1 MKNLKSI
8 IIVGIIGITVIAT
21 SCSKNTEPLKKDIIA
36 QVVGTYKGTLATV
49 SVEHDGTTDVSAVN
63 DSVIQIHCYDQD
75 DFDTTFVMEMYENGD
90 SVMLCNT
97 GEDFYSQY
105 GHYMTGR
112 HHMSDDMIGNMG
124 SMDND
129 WQQHLSNQHQPGDK
143 HYGDFDMNNGTFNY
157 SFMMGSGMQTKIFSG
172 RKK

>member
-21 SCSKNTEPLKKDIIA
+21 SCSKKTEPPKNDIIA
-36 QVVGTYKGTLATV
+36 QVVGTYKGTLATG

-105 GHYMTGR
+105 GHYMMGR
-112 HHMSDDMIGNMG
+112 HHMSDDMMGNMG

-129 WQQHLSNQHQPGDK
+129 WQQHLSSQHQPGDK
-143 HYGDFDMNNGTFNY
+143 HYGDFDMDNGTFNY
-157 SFMMGSGMQTKIFSG
+157 SFEMGNGMQTKIFSG